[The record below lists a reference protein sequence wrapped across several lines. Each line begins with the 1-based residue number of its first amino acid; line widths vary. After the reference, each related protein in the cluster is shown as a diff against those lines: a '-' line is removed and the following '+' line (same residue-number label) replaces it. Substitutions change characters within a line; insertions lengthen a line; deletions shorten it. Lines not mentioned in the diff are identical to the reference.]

1 MPPHPW
7 YLIHQNRLVQI
18 GLKTFVKIVNGLVE
32 LEDDLLLLLEEL
44 PPDGHQVALLLHHPQ
59 PRPGDINYDLELR
72 CAMCIVLPYPSLLH
86 LAQLVHIE
94 VVEELLENSKL
105 VNNHVA
111 RMLNTCQ
118 VDEVKVDNDYGHL
131 TIFFSLS
138 SK

>member
-1 MPPHPW
+1 M
-7 YLIHQNRLVQI
+7 
-18 GLKTFVKIVNGLVE
+18 
-32 LEDDLLLLLEEL
+32 L
-44 PPDGHQVALLLHHPQ
+44 PD
-59 PRPGDINYDLELR
+59 
-72 CAMCIVLPYPSLLH
+72 PSFLH

-94 VVEELLENSKL
+94 VVEELLENSQL

-118 VDEVKVDNDYGHL
+118 VDEVKVDNDYGDL